1 LAELCNRQIILND
14 LTVQAVLEGNI
25 NIVYQIFALDP
36 MINNLDVAV
45 KLADEY
51 VITNKK
57 YLPTFQ

>member
-36 MINNLDVAV
+36 MINNLDAAV